1 MKIAEKKA
9 KAKPEASPL
18 SQIDIGSFG
27 RRIVGILTRNFFNM
41 KNVALGIAF
50 IINIMLLF
58 YRASPINAESE
69 AEGEGENEEADEDAG
84 NEEDDEEI
92 EEWIHVEE
100 DYVYVEHVISV
111 LAVIHALLS
120 FCMVIA
126 YYNLKVPLGIF
137 KREKEVGIERRVP
150 YRRLAVVYTL

>member
-1 MKIAEKKA
+1 MLLIHKYNYCRHVEEKDKAEVAAQQEAAMKIAEKKA
-9 KAKPEASPL
+9 KTKPEGSPL
-18 SQIDIGSFG
+18 AQIDFGSYGRKMIGF
-27 RRIVGILTRNFFNM
+27 LTRNFFNM

-92 EEWIHVEE
+92 EEW
-100 DYVYVEHVISV
+100 
-111 LAVIHALLS
+111 
-120 FCMVIA
+120 
-126 YYNLKVPLGIF
+126 LKGKYL
-137 KREKEVGIERRVP
+137 EVRMIRN
-150 YRRLAVVYTL
+150 